1 MIRKLGEKSEKL
13 DGRRISPVKVFD
25 GQDGWSSGCEA
36 LEQCSKR
43 NDELRLEGLRIR
55 LQLRMWARFEL
66 DTKQMR
72 HGPLNLVVLV
82 TDERSQAGTEPGAGQ
97 GLRI

>member
-43 NDELRLEGLRIR
+43 NDELRLEGLRI
-55 LQLRMWARFEL
+55 
-66 DTKQMR
+66 
-72 HGPLNLVVLV
+72 PL
-82 TDERSQAGTEPGAGQ
+82 
-97 GLRI
+97 